1 MPTDRGLVI
10 IGFEIIAWS
19 CVKRNEKRETVAST
33 ADSWLP
39 VHATG
44 MLPACSRTCSG
55 AATCNVREHR
65 ASPNTADH
73 KRQTSGNHN
82 HNRNRKPHADRMQH
96 GGRGGGIALT
106 TGFSG
111 FNRALARPS
120 RCFAVV
126 MLSNNFWASLL
137 SSPTNFL

>member
-1 MPTDRGLVI
+1 MPTDRGLAI
-10 IGFEIIAWS
+10 IGFEIIDWS

-65 ASPNTADH
+65 ASPHTANH

-96 GGRGGGIALT
+96 GGRGGGMRARARV
-106 TGFSG
+106 GAVPPAWQSKGDGGSG
-111 FNRALARPS
+111 GNAECRMQNAEY
-120 RCFAVV
+120 
-126 MLSNNFWASLL
+126 ASLV
-137 SSPTNFL
+137 